1 MLGAIIGDTIGSVY
15 EFNPVKHTNFELF
28 SDKSGCTDDSV
39 LTVAVAKAILTGTP
53 YEEHIR
59 DFGLRYFDGGY
70 GLMFKQWLLSED
82 PKPYNSFGNGSA
94 MRVSPVGFA
103 FNTIEEV
110 LNEAKK
116 SAECTHNH
124 PEGIKGAQATALVI
138 FMGRTGS
145 SKDEIKKEIVERFG
159 YDLSRTIDEVRETSF
174 FNETCQGTVP
184 ESIIAFLDSTDY
196 ESAIRNAIS
205 LGADADTNAAIT
217 GSMAEAFYKE
227 IPETLIRETYN
238 RMPTEFIDIVSE
250 FNKRYFE

>member
-1 MLGAIIGDTIGSVY
+1 
-15 EFNPVKHTNFELF
+15 
-28 SDKSGCTDDSV
+28 
-39 LTVAVAKAILTGTP
+39 
-53 YEEHIR
+53 
-59 DFGLRYFDGGY
+59 
-70 GLMFKQWLLSED
+70 
-82 PKPYNSFGNGSA
+82 

-174 FNETCQGTVP
+174 FNETRQGTVP
-184 ESIIAFLDSTDY
+184 ESIIAFLDSRDY

-217 GSMAEAFYKE
+217 GSMAESFYKE
-227 IPETLIRETYN
+227 IPDKLIQETYN